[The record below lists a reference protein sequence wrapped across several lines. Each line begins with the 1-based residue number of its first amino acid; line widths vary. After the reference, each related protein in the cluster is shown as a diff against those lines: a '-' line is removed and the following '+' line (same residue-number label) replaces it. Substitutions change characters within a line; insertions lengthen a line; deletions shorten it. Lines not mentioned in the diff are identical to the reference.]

1 MIKNYFK
8 TAWRNLIAN
17 KTHSFVNIAGLS
29 IGVAC
34 SLLIFLWI
42 QNELSV
48 DAFHK
53 NNTRLYKVF
62 EREYYKD
69 HIDGNYDMPGL
80 LADEVKKNIP
90 EVEDAIMM
98 SEDNSEVALQAG
110 KKILKVD
117 GMAAGKSLFTM
128 FSYPLLLG
136 SPANALSAKENMAI
150 SEKTA
155 KNFFGTPEK
164 AIGKTIRFNNKREFI
179 ITAVFKDLPQNVSRR
194 FDYVISWEAF
204 LDERPWMQEWG
215 NSGPQCF
222 VLLSPNANAALVD
235 KKFTHFLDTYNK
247 DQSDAYHIQLGLQ
260 KFDEVYLHN
269 HFEEGKVA
277 GGRIE
282 YVKLFSI
289 IAVFIL
295 LIACINFMNLTTAR
309 SVKRAKE
316 VGVRKAIGAVRFSL
330 IRQFISES
338 LLLAAFAVT
347 IGLLLMILLLPLF
360 NEVTQRQMQLPFDK
374 LSFWL
379 QILAITLI
387 TGFISGIYPAWYL
400 SSFNPV
406 KALKGTAKLS
416 AGAVWFRKGLV
427 VFQFVFS
434 FVLITGTIVVS
445 RQISF
450 IQAKNIG
457 YDKDNLIYVP
467 LEGDLVTK
475 YSTFKTEAEKLQGIQ
490 SISRISDDP
499 SDLDQQTTGVD
510 WEGRQPDTKISFEH
524 QGVGYDFVST
534 MKLSMADGRDFSKSF
549 TTDNDGYI
557 LNETAVRD
565 INYKNPVGKFIT
577 VNGNKGKI
585 IGVIKD
591 FNFRSLHEQIQPM
604 ILRFGEYDNHGS
616 ILLRIEAGKTKETL
630 AGITKLCK
638 ELNPAFPITYFFMDK
653 EYWKLYQAEQV
664 IGKLSNVF
672 AGLAIFISCLGLL
685 GLIMFTAEQR
695 TKEIGIR
702 KELGASV
709 NSIIQL
715 LSADLFK
722 LVIIAVLIASP
733 IAWWAM
739 TGWLNN
745 YAYKINISWWMFGL
759 ATALVVFITAFTISF
774 QAIKAAMANPV
785 KSLRSE

>member
-1 MIKNYFK
+1 MFKNYFK
-8 TAWRNLIAN
+8 TAWRNVINSRAY
-17 KTHSFVNIAGLS
+17 SYINIAGLS
-29 IGVAC
+29 VGIAS

-53 NNTRLYKVF
+53 NGERLYKVF

-69 HIDGNYDMPGL
+69 HVDGNYDMPGL
-80 LADEVKKNIP
+80 LADVIKKTIP
-90 EVEDAIMM
+90 DVEDAIMM

-110 KKILKVD
+110 EKVLKVN
-117 GMAAGKSLFTM
+117 GMAAGKGLFTM

-136 SPANALSAKENMAI
+136 SPASALSSEENMAV

-155 KNFFGTPEK
+155 QNFFGTPEN
-164 AIGKTIRFNNKREFI
+164 AIGKTVRFNNKRDFI
-179 ITAVFKDLPQNVSRR
+179 ITGVFKNLPQNISRR
-194 FDYVISWEAF
+194 FDYVVNWDAWVV
-204 LDERPWMQEWG
+204 DHPWMKEWG

-235 KKFTHFLDTYNK
+235 KKLTHFLDSYNK
-247 DQSDAYHIQLGLQ
+247 DQNDAYHIQLGLQ

-282 YVKLFSI
+282 YVYLFSI
-289 IAVFIL
+289 IAFFIL

-309 SVKRAKE
+309 AVKRAKE
-316 VGVRKAIGAVRFSL
+316 VGVRKAVGADRSSL

-338 LLLAAFAVT
+338 LLLTAFAVAL
-347 IGLLLMILLLPLF
+347 GLLLMMISLPLF
-360 NEVTQRQMQLPFDK
+360 NEVTQSQMQPPFYK

-379 QILAITLI
+379 QILALTLV
-387 TGFISGIYPAWYL
+387 TGLVSGSYPALYL

-406 KALKGTAKLS
+406 KVLKGTARLS

-427 VFQFVFS
+427 VLQFILS
-434 FVLITGTIVVS
+434 FVLIIGTIIVS

-450 IQAKNIG
+450 LQAKNIG
-457 YDKDNLIYVP
+457 YDKDNLVYIP
-467 LEGDLVTK
+467 LEGELLTK
-475 YSTFKTEAEKLQGIQ
+475 YSIFKTEVEKLPGIQ
-490 SISRISDDP
+490 SISRISDNP
-499 SDLDQQTTGVD
+499 GNLDQQTNNVD
-510 WEGRQPDTKISFEH
+510 WEARQPGIKISFEH
-524 QGVGYDFVST
+524 QGVGYDFVRT
-534 MKLSMADGRDFSKSF
+534 MKLNLLAGRDFSEKF
-549 TTDNDGYI
+549 NTDKDGYI

-565 INYKNPVGKFIT
+565 INYKNPIGKFIN
-577 VNGNKGKI
+577 VNGRKGKI

-604 ILRFGEYDNHGS
+604 IIRFGEYDHGS
-616 ILLRIEAGKTKETL
+616 ILLRIGSGKTKETL
-630 AGITKLCK
+630 AGIEKLCK
-638 ELNPAFPITYFFMDK
+638 ELNPAFPVTYFFMDK
-653 EYWKLYQAEQV
+653 EYWKLYQAEQI
-664 IGKLSNVF
+664 IGKLSSVF

-685 GLIMFTAEQR
+685 GLIMFTAEMR

-702 KELGASV
+702 KVLGASV

-715 LSADLFK
+715 LAADLFK
-722 LVIIAVLIASP
+722 LIIVAVFIASP

-739 TGWLNN
+739 NRWLND
-745 YAYKINISWWMFGL
+745 YAYKINIGWWMFVL
-759 ATALVVFITAFTISF
+759 ATTLIVLITALTISF
-774 QAIKAAMANPV
+774 HAIKAAIANPV
-785 KSLRSE
+785 KTLRTE